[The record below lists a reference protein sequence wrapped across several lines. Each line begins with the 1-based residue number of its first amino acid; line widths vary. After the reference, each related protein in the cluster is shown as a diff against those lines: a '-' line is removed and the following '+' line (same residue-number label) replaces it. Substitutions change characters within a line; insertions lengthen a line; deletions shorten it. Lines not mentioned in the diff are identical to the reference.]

1 MPKSQYDVVVI
12 GAGVGG
18 LFAAA
23 CLVNSG
29 HSVLLIDGHD
39 RVGGRATS
47 YDVDGFTVNMGAIAL
62 EKGGIFERLLNETG
76 VELDIRE
83 PSPATVFRVDGK
95 IVNAAKGGLGLL
107 LGSLTRSAA
116 KIGAKFA
123 DARQGE
129 LPEERLSTQE
139 WLNGFTRNKTVH
151 GLFRN
156 FCAALFA
163 ANSDELPAR
172 AFLTYFGVKGA
183 FKRFGF
189 CPRGTIGVWNDLAD
203 GIRARGGDV
212 LLQAEA
218 KRIIVEKGKATGVV
232 IETHG
237 DEVHIAARAVISNAG
252 AMATIGMAGEE
263 AMGSDYVARA
273 RRTIRPTTI
282 FNYYLALPTRAVDVP
297 GLITFANT
305 ERLCT
310 LGELTAT
317 CPEMA
322 PDGWHLY
329 VAYSV
334 PLDSMGPFDAQAEID
349 FAMHELRR
357 EYPAFAEARLLVATP
372 MAGDWPAQRSCAG
385 WDMEQETP
393 VANLWN
399 VGDSVKAYGD
409 GGTQACADTGR
420 IAAENAKAYLAACLA
435 GA

>member
-1 MPKSQYDVVVI
+1 MADAHYDVVVI

-23 CLVNSG
+23 CLVNAG
-29 HSVLLIDGHD
+29 KSVLLIDDHD

-47 YDVDGFTVNMGAIAL
+47 YNVDGFTVNMGAIAL
-62 EKGGIFERLLNETG
+62 EKGGVFERLLNETG
-76 VELDIRE
+76 VELDVRE
-83 PSPATVFRVDGK
+83 PDPATVFRVDGK
-95 IVNAAKGGLGLL
+95 IVNAAKGGLGFL
-107 LGSLTRSAA
+107 LGGLTKSAA

-123 DARQGE
+123 AAREGD
-129 LPEERLSTQE
+129 LPEEKLTTKE
-139 WLNGFTRNKTVH
+139 WLAGFTKNKTVH
-151 GLFRN
+151 ALFRN

-163 ANSDELPAR
+163 ANANELPAR

-189 CPRGTIGVWNDLAD
+189 CSRGTIGVWNDLAD
-203 GIRARGGDV
+203 GIRRRGGEV
-212 LLQAEA
+212 RLETKA
-218 KRIIVEKGKATGVV
+218 KRIIVEDGVAV
-232 IETHG
+232 GVIIETG
-237 DEVHIAARAVISNAG
+237 DVETTISTRIVISNAG
-252 AMATIGMAGEE
+252 AMATIALAGE
-263 AMGSDYVARA
+263 AALGADYVARA
-273 RRTIRPTTI
+273 KRTIRPTTI
-282 FNYYLALPTRAVDVP
+282 FNYYLALPKRVVEIP

-317 CPEMA
+317 CPETA
-322 PDGWHLY
+322 PEGWHLY

-334 PLDSMGPFDAQAEID
+334 PLDSMGPVDKQAEID
-349 FAMHELRR
+349 FAMEELRA

-372 MAGDWPAQRSCAG
+372 MAGDWPAQRTCAG

-399 VGDSVKAYGD
+399 VGDSVKPYGD

-420 IAAENAKAYLAACLA
+420 TAAEQAITYLSR
-435 GA
+435 

>member
-1 MPKSQYDVVVI
+1 MADAQFDAVVI

-23 CLVNSG
+23 SLVNAG
-29 HSVLLIDGHD
+29 KSVLLIDDHD
-39 RVGGRATS
+39 RLGGRATS
-47 YDVDGFTVNMGAIAL
+47 YNVDGFIVNTGAIAL
-62 EKGGIFERLLNETG
+62 EKGGVFERLLNETG
-76 VELDIRE
+76 VELDVRE
-83 PSPATVFRVDGK
+83 PNPATVFRVDGK

-107 LGSLTRSAA
+107 LGSLTKSAA
-116 KIGAKFA
+116 KIGSKFA
-123 DARQGE
+123 DARQGD
-129 LPEERLSTQE
+129 LPEEKLTTKE
-139 WLNGFTRNKTVH
+139 WLAGFTKNKTVH

-203 GIRARGGDV
+203 GIRGKGGDV
-212 LLQAEA
+212 RLETTA
-218 KRIIVEKGKATGVV
+218 KQIIVEDGIATGVV
-232 IETHG
+232 IETG
-237 DEVHIAARAVISNAG
+237 GKESTVFARAVISNAG
-252 AMATIGMAGEE
+252 AIATIALAGEP
-263 AMGSDYVARA
+263 ALGQDYVVRA
-273 RRTIRPTTI
+273 KRTIRPTTI
-282 FNYYLALPTRAVDVP
+282 FNFYLALPARVVEIP

-305 ERLCT
+305 TRLCT

-322 PDGWHLY
+322 PEGWHLY

-334 PLDSMGPFDAQAEID
+334 PLDSMGAFDKQAEIEL
-349 FAMHELRR
+349 ALEELRT
-357 EYPAFAEARLLVATP
+357 EYPAFADAKLLVATP
-372 MAGDWPAQRSCAG
+372 MSGDWPAQRSCAG

-399 VGDSVKAYGD
+399 VGDSVKPYGD

-420 IAAENAKAYLAACLA
+420 TAAERVIAYLTE
-435 GA
+435 

>member
-1 MPKSQYDVVVI
+1 MADTHFDVVVI

-23 CLVNSG
+23 SLVNADK
-29 HSVLLIDGHD
+29 SVLLIDDHD

-47 YDVDGFTVNMGAIAL
+47 YEVDGFTVNMGAIAL

-83 PSPATVFRVDGK
+83 PNPATVFRVDGK

-107 LGSLTRSAA
+107 LGGLTKSAA

-123 DARQGE
+123 DARQGD
-129 LPEERLSTQE
+129 LPEEKLTTKE
-139 WLNGFTRNKTVH
+139 WLAGFTRNKTVH

-163 ANSDELPAR
+163 ANSNELPAR

-203 GIRARGGDV
+203 GIQRKGGTV
-212 LLQAEA
+212 RLKTKA
-218 KRIIVEKGKATGVV
+218 KRIMVENGTATAVLV
-232 IETHG
+232 ETDG
-237 DEVHIAARAVISNAG
+237 EEALVTTNAVISNAG
-252 AMATIGMAGEE
+252 VIATIALVGE
-263 AMGSDYVARA
+263 GILGPDYVARA
-273 RRTIRPTTI
+273 TRTIRPTTI
-282 FNYYLALPTRAVDVP
+282 FNYYLALPQSVVEIP

-305 ERLCT
+305 QRLCT
-310 LGELTAT
+310 LGELTKT

-322 PDGWHLY
+322 PEGWHLY

-334 PLDSMGPFDAQAEID
+334 PLDSMGPFDQQAEIA
-349 FAMHELRR
+349 FAMEELRT
-357 EYPAFAEARLLVATP
+357 EYPAFADAKLLAATP
-372 MAGDWPAQRSCAG
+372 MAGDWPAQRTCAG
-385 WDMEQETP
+385 WDMEPETP

-399 VGDSVKAYGD
+399 VGDSVKPYGD

-420 IAAENAKAYLAACLA
+420 MAAEKAVAYLSA
-435 GA
+435 